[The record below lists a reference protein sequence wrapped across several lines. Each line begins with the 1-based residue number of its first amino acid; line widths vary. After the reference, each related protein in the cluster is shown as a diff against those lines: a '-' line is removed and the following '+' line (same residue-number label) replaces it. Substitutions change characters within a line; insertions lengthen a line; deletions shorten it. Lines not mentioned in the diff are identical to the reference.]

1 MVELGR
7 SVGLPDYTLNNMVG
21 ASEFLPFVGDALD
34 VQDAGSMIGDAFRD
48 PTLGKIGGAG
58 IMALAAGL
66 DVLPVGG
73 DIAGRC

>member
-21 ASEFLPFVGDALD
+21 ASEFLPFVGDA
-34 VQDAGSMIGDAFRD
+34 IRD
-48 PTLGKIGGAG
+48 PTLGKISGAG

-66 DVLPVGG
+66 GVLPVGG